1 MLLTKL
7 LLFLFFTLLFFSNSA
22 LLANSYQRLDE
33 IQTKLQKN
41 STQLKKKKQTQ
52 KNIEKSIGVIKKKI
66 KISEIKHDKLVKS
79 YKKTLTSQ
87 KKTKERLSQISSRN
101 EQLQSQ
107 LSKRINFI
115 FKYQDAGFLD
125 LLFAAKEFDLLAPVV
140 FSKILEQ
147 DKKLI
152 IETQQQQ
159 QQLLTV
165 QKQYFQEGERLKSL
179 KKQLLN
185 NEKYYL
191 NQKKTKEKYYQS
203 LSGQIKKLQAQNKA
217 LLASSEEIT
226 RLLSRRSKRRRG
238 YYGTGTFIK
247 PVKGW
252 LSSKFGPRKH
262 PLFKR
267 HINHNGIDFAAPKG
281 RKIKAADSGYILVAG
296 QKQKYKGYG
305 NITIIDHGERKEDGK
320 RVSTIYAHQS
330 RIMVRQG
337 DFVKKGDVIGWVGD
351 TGYATGPHLHF
362 ELRLNGV
369 PVNPLPYVK

>member
-1 MLLTKL
+1 MLLLKL
-7 LLFLFFTLLFFSNSA
+7 LSFLFFTLLFLSNAA

-33 IQTKLQKN
+33 IQNKLQKN

-52 KNIEKSIGVIKKKI
+52 KKIKKSIGVIKKKI

-79 YKKTLTSQ
+79 YNKTLTSQ
-87 KKTKERLSQISSRN
+87 KKTKEKLSQISSRN

-115 FKYQDAGFLD
+115 FRYQDAGFLD

-159 QQLLTV
+159 QQLLAV
-165 QKQYFQEGERLKSL
+165 QKQYIQEGERLKL
-179 KKQLLN
+179 LEKQLLN

-191 NQKKTKEKYYQS
+191 NQKKTKEKYYRS

-267 HINHNGIDFAAPKG
+267 RIKHNGIDFAAPKG
-281 RKIKAADSGYILVAG
+281 RKIRAADSGYVLVAG
-296 QKQKYKGYG
+296 RKQKYKGYG
-305 NITIIDHGERKEDGK
+305 NITILDHGERKKDGK